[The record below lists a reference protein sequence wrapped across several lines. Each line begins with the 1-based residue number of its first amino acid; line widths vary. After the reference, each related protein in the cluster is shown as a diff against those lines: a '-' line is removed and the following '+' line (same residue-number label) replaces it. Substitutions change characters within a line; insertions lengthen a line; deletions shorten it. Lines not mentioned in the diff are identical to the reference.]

1 MKEEIQ
7 QLKTKNID
15 IEERI
20 KHDEEEIE
28 DVSDDESDSEVDL
41 SPVKAK
47 LNYESSLKQKGQEF
61 KWDKCNFVGKTEL
74 FINKHKNTKR
84 PLQNF

>member
-1 MKEEIQ
+1 MDTGSEIEFLQTSVKYMKEEIQ

-47 LNYESSLKQKGQEF
+47 LTYENSLKQK
-61 KWDKCNFVGKTEL
+61 
-74 FINKHKNTKR
+74 R
-84 PLQNF
+84 